1 VFAPTL
7 MRCFAALLLFGGSIG
22 AVIAADNT
30 RQGDRS
36 QPVQT
41 QSIQTKS
48 IQTQQD
54 MAHLTGA
61 EIIRESLKRHELY
74 PYVYEEQT
82 LILTDTHKQH
92 DVRRMRRYSRM
103 EKNSDF
109 KTKLEF
115 IYPESIAGTALLFVR
130 RADGSG
136 SSRIFLPALGAK
148 MTDYV
153 GVISSGQML
162 GSEFSLQDFMPEDMP
177 SFVYH
182 RVDDMVMDNVVYFA
196 IRADFSASSPASM
209 RSYATRL
216 LLVRQDNF
224 FISRV
229 DYFDNKAH
237 LIKRRTQHDIHPVG
251 GKMWRADMIKVENML
266 NHHGSILKI
275 DRRVFSSDYAPES
288 AFDESL
294 LLLAAEQQAV
304 ADDAIRQPADTR
316 KTGQGEKP

>member
-1 VFAPTL
+1 MPAPMLL
-7 MRCFAALLLFGGSIG
+7 MRAFAALLLFGGSIG
-22 AVIAADNT
+22 VAIAADAT
-30 RQGDRS
+30 WHGDRY
-36 QPVQT
+36 QQVQT
-41 QSIQTKS
+41 QQE
-48 IQTQQD
+48 
-54 MAHLTGA
+54 MAHLTGT

-82 LILTDTHKQH
+82 LILTDAHKQH
-92 DVRRMRRYSRM
+92 DVRRILRYSRM
-103 EKNSDF
+103 EPNSAF

-136 SSRIFLPALGAK
+136 SSRILLPALGAK
-148 MTDYV
+148 ITNYV
-153 GVISSGQML
+153 GVISRGQIL

-182 RVDDMVMDNVVYFA
+182 RIDDVVADNVVYFA
-196 IRADFSASSPASM
+196 IQSDFSEPSQASM
-209 RSYATRL
+209 RSYARRL

-266 NHHGSILKI
+266 NRHGSILKI
-275 DRRVFSSDYAPES
+275 DRRVFSSDYTPES
-288 AFDESL
+288 AFDERL
-294 LLLAAEQQAV
+294 LLLAAEQQAGV
-304 ADDAIRQPADTR
+304 DDEVREPTDSR
-316 KTGQGEKP
+316 MTGQGEKP